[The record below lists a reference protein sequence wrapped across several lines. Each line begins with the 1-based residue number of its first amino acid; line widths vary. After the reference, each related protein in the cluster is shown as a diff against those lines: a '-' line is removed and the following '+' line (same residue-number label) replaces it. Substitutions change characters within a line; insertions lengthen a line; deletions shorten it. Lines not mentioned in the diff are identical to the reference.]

1 VIDLHCHVLPGID
14 DGPKDIEGSLALAR
28 AAHAAGIRRIV
39 ATPHVSP
46 RYPNEPAAIARL
58 VEELNAHLAA
68 EGIEVEVLPGAEIA
82 LVRAVELD
90 ASQLSR
96 LTLGGGPWLLVEP
109 PFSPAASGIDAMMLE
124 VARSGH
130 PIVIAHPERCPAFH
144 RDRSVLESLVRSGMI
159 TSITAGS
166 LLGHFGGAVR
176 AFALELLREGLV
188 HDIASDAHDH
198 IDRPPG
204 TMGELDGAGLHSLTA
219 ALTEAI
225 PAAVLAGGEIPPA
238 PRLDPAGEPRRTR
251 SWPWRR
257 GSSMDNPRG

>member
-14 DGPKDIEGSLALAR
+14 DGPKGIEGSLALAR
-28 AAHAAGIRRIV
+28 AASAAGIRTIV

-46 RYPNEPAAIARL
+46 RYPNEPATIARL
-58 VEELNAHLAA
+58 AA
-68 EGIEVEVLPGAEIA
+68 ELGERLAVEGIDLEIRPGAEIA
-82 LVRAVELD
+82 LVWAVELD
-90 ASQLSR
+90 AAQLAR

-109 PFSPAASGIDAMMLE
+109 PFSPSASGIDAMMLE

-130 PIVIAHPERCPAFH
+130 PIVIAHPERCPAFQ

-166 LLGHFGGAVR
+166 LLGHFGAAVR
-176 AFALELLREGLV
+176 AFALELLREGLI

-204 TMGELDGAGLHSLTA
+204 TMAELDSAGLQSVVPSLTSR
-219 ALTEAI
+219 I
-225 PAAVLAGGEIPPA
+225 PAAVIAGGEIPPA
-238 PRLDPAGEPRRTR
+238 PRLELPEPRRAR
-251 SWPWRR
+251 SWPWKR
-257 GSSMDNPRG
+257 G

>member
-1 VIDLHCHVLPGID
+1 MIDLHCHVLPGID

-46 RYPNEPAAIARL
+46 RYPNEPTAIARL
-58 VEELNAHLAA
+58 VEELTGHLAA
-68 EGIEVEVLPGAEIA
+68 EGIEIEVLPGAEIA

-90 ASQLSR
+90 GPQLAR
-96 LTLGGGPWLLVEP
+96 LTLGGGTWLLVEP
-109 PFSPAASGIDAMMLE
+109 PFSPSASGIDTMMLE
-124 VARSGH
+124 VARHGH

-166 LLGHFGGAVR
+166 LLGHFGTRVR
-176 AFALELLREGLV
+176 SFAFELLREGLV
-188 HDIASDAHDH
+188 HDIASDAHDPVE
-198 IDRPPG
+198 RPPG
-204 TMGELDGAGLHSLTA
+204 TMGELEGAGLRSLTA
-219 ALTEAI
+219 ALTEEI
-225 PAAVLAGGEIPPA
+225 PAAVLSGREIPPA
-238 PRLDPAGEPRRTR
+238 PRLAPAQEPRRAR

-257 GSSMDNPRG
+257 GSSMDDPRG